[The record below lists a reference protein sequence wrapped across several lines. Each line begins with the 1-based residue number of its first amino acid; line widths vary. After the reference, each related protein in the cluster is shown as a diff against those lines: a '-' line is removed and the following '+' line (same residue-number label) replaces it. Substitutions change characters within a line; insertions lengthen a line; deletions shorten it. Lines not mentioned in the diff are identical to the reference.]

1 MLRSLTLPVPY
12 RELIYPEPFFGKG
25 VCWERNS
32 PRDCRPTHQGPINF
46 SPENPELG
54 YFGQVPVRQKFLKKS
69 FPRSSFNQ
77 TISALLRLLYIFI
90 DDISQLMTVTPRI
103 NTLASPM
110 HRFAPLPPEIIQT

>member
-54 YFGQVPVRQKFLKKS
+54 YFRQVPVRQKFLKKS

-77 TISALLRLLYIFI
+77 TVGVVPRLL
-90 DDISQLMTVTPRI
+90 DVSVKDILQLMRVTCRI
-103 NTLASPM
+103 DVSVPQMRPLTQLA
-110 HRFAPLPPEIIQT
+110 PEII